1 MNRSRANDERTGRRK
16 SMLFCLE
23 CDDASPIDGNW
34 LRCLRDEH
42 VAYVCPGYGTTI
54 VEQP

>member
-1 MNRSRANDERTGRRK
+1 
-16 SMLFCLE
+16 MLFCLE